1 MRSTP
6 RNFRPGRGRWPA
18 LSLTVAGVFACAAAA
33 CGPAP
38 VTSSTTPA
46 RAGLDDSGYFGV
58 ADRLQTR
65 LDRFWNERE
74 GRYEPRAGEVDT
86 EVNAD
91 LLLAHSVAALRG
103 HQGAS
108 RNDRRARLVARWLV
122 DGEVWAET
130 PRPGAGADAHGPSF
144 VSTPE
149 GAGQHMVFNAEA
161 VDGLVHAYLARRAL
175 HLPHR
180 TVALI
185 KDRIRRLARSQDWR
199 WPALRLNQFN
209 WYVEIFA
216 ATAVVNGERSV
227 LARGMR
233 RHLARFAAGARP
245 HGRAAGNFGAGMH
258 FHYLPDSPAG
268 HQMNVDSA
276 EYANIVLSATRYYG
290 QARQAGMP
298 RPPASQRRLFHGWIR
313 RAIAGYW
320 THSGYL
326 NWDSGLGFERW
337 HQAKKLGLAQQ
348 ALIGIARSGDLAPS
362 PAWRAYAKWLLDRSL
377 TWYDGMATREG
388 AIPPAVLFDVSAVP
402 LTGGNADLA
411 AARVESNA
419 ARAVAAGLG
428 TTVAAT
434 APPALYAYDPDI
446 GRLAVTT
453 PRYNTAIIAASQHAF
468 PYGGIELARLYDG
481 EQNVAA
487 NIGGRSPA
495 AFGVI
500 ARGPNGRALLASQA
514 GGSAPSR
521 RVPRLRLTRAPSG
534 VGASATT
541 RRALAGAFTEL
552 EAVGHLEQ
560 GGAGVTSRYRFTPAS
575 IEGRWAVTGRGV
587 GRVDVTFPSWGRGA
601 SVVAALCD
609 GRRVTLGGARIALAD
624 VRSLHVISERG
635 GYTVEPLVRPRGA
648 VVGLVGTTP
657 QSSAPSAGPSLV
669 VALRRAGARTAF
681 GARITVDPAV
691 R

>member
-38 VTSSTTPA
+38 ATSSTNVA

-58 ADRLQTR
+58 ADRLQVR
-65 LDRFWNERE
+65 LDGTWNERE
-74 GRYEPRAGEVDT
+74 GRYDPRPGEVDT

-122 DGEVWAET
+122 DGDVWAET
-130 PRPGAGADAHGPSF
+130 PRRGAGADAHGPSF
-144 VSTPE
+144 VSSPE

-175 HLPHR
+175 HLPCR

-233 RHLARFAAGARP
+233 RHLARFAAGAR
-245 HGRAAGNFGAGMH
+245 RNFGAGMH
-258 FHYLPDSPAG
+258 FHYLPDSRPG

-298 RPPASQRRLFHGWIR
+298 RPPASQRSLFHGWIR

-337 HQAKKLGLAQQ
+337 QQAKKLGLAQQ
-348 ALIGIARSGDLAPS
+348 ALTGIARSGDLAPS
-362 PAWRAYAKWLLDRSL
+362 PAWRAYAKWLFDRSL
-377 TWYDGMATREG
+377 TWYDRMATREG

-402 LTGGNADLA
+402 LTAGNADLA
-411 AARVESNA
+411 AARVEGNA

-428 TTVAAT
+428 RAVVAK
-434 APPALYAYDPDI
+434 APPALYSYDPDI

-487 NIGGRSPA
+487 NIGGRAPA

-500 ARGPNGRALLASQA
+500 ARRPDGRAILASQA

-541 RRALAGAFTEL
+541 RRAMAGAFTEL
-552 EAVGHLEQ
+552 EAVGRVAR
-560 GGAGVTSRYRFTPAS
+560 AGIAVASRYRFTPVW
-575 IEGRWAVTGRGV
+575 IEGRWSVTGRSA
-587 GRVDVTFPSWGRGA
+587 GRVDVMFPSWGHGA
-601 SVVAALCD
+601 RVVAGMRD
-609 GRRVTLGGARIALAD
+609 GRHVSLGCARLALAD
-624 VRSLHVISERG
+624 VRSLHVISERS
-635 GYTVEPLVRPRGA
+635 GYTIEPLARPHGA
-648 VVGLVGTTP
+648 VVGLVDTTP

-669 VALRRAGARTAF
+669 VALRHGAARTAF

-691 R
+691 Q